1 MKKDFIDISVYRSLY
16 LALGEIISYEISIKV
31 NTENILKQY
40 LAIVHRY
47 LFKNVSLTITFVS
60 ASCFLHP
67 KDLIN
72 KYKVFFTQ
80 GQNLDY
86 YFTFHLKT
94 IWD

>member
-1 MKKDFIDISVYRSLY
+1 MKKDVIDISVYRSLY

-47 LFKNVSLTITFVS
+47 LFKNVSITFVS

-80 GQNLDY
+80 TGQNLDY

-94 IWD
+94 I